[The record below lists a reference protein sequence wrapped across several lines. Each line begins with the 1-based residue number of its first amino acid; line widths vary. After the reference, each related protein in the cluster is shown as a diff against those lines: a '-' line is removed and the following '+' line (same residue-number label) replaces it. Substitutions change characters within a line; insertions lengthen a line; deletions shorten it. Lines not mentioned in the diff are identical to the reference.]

1 MFTLIRRK
9 LQNRKLLNG
18 CLLLGITLFISIAT
32 CTPMFKKG
40 SLNRL
45 IQSKFTDYIEDNNEY
60 PAVIGRSG
68 SCKTKDFPTVEAIT
82 EKIDSYGKSWQKYMK
97 IPAREIETCMSV
109 EGSKITQQYD
119 GKNNWANIAYIPD
132 LEKHITVVKGE
143 LYGER
148 KKKGNVYP
156 CIITEKVMDNC
167 SFVAGER
174 IQFEEIK
181 DRDGNMLTMQIIGV
195 FDEKSNTD
203 IFWHMEASDFKRQ
216 VYVSK
221 EDMEEILSG
230 YSFDTV
236 FFDYYMMLDYSK
248 INSKNI
254 MDLKDYLQQFHEL
267 DDKFTDNFAELLE
280 EYRSDKKF
288 IDTIFWVLEL
298 PIFVLLL
305 AFVYMVSGQ
314 ILSME
319 TGEISMLKSRGF
331 SKKQIVFMYL
341 CQSGILAGMGVVI
354 GLPLGYLLCKMAA
367 STNAFLQF
375 SLKSTAIYKPTIGM
389 LGYALVAALITIGFM
404 TLPVIGYSRYSI
416 VEQKSKKADF
426 HSVNFVERYF
436 LDVILFLFSS
446 YLLYNYSKQKEIL
459 AWDVMTGEKLDPMVF
474 LNVSFFLLACGLVG
488 LRLIK
493 YLVRF
498 VYFIGREK
506 WKPHM
511 YASFL
516 QIMRTK
522 GKQNFI
528 SVFLVLTIAMGIFNS
543 NMAGTINTNNDLR
556 TRYNVGAD
564 AVVQEHWNLEVFLLS
579 SGQPDWIYNEPDYQ
593 RYGALKKS
601 VCDNM
606 TRVVRD
612 DNVKVSCSNK
622 SIPGCSMMA
631 IHTKEFGETAK
642 LEDGLNKEHWY
653 HYLNT
658 LAKNASGVLVSRNL
672 ADEFN
677 IKVGDSIQYAR
688 FQPVI
693 YKQDE
698 EIASCNGIVCGI
710 FDAWPGYEQYGYGYN
725 EKGDWEE
732 QQKYMIV
739 VNYAY
744 ELSVFGMMPYEIWM
758 DLKDNAS
765 VADVRTY
772 LKENEIETDFV
783 KGADEEISEILD
795 SAMIQ
800 ITNGLFTLSF
810 IISIILCTIG
820 FLIYW
825 VTSIKQRELL
835 FGIYRAMGMSMKE
848 VNKMLVNE
856 QIFSSLLAGVMGG
869 IAGFATTLLFVKI
882 VAVVYLPRAHNIG
895 IRLHI
900 DVIDMC
906 RLGLIV
912 LLMIGICL
920 MVLRYIVKN
929 SNITQA
935 IKMGED

>member
-18 CLLLGITLFISIAT
+18 CLLLGITLFISIAA

-40 SLNRL
+40 SLNRM
-45 IQSKFTDYIEDNNEY
+45 IQSKFTGYIEENNEY

-68 SCKTKDFPTVEAIT
+68 SCKIDSFPTVDAIS
-82 EKIDSYGKSWQKYMK
+82 EKMDSYGKSWQKYMD
-97 IPAREIETCMSV
+97 IPSREIETCMFM
-109 EGSKITQQYD
+109 EGGRITQKYE
-119 GKNNWANIAYIPD
+119 GKNNWLNIAYMPALGEHSVILKGSFYD
-132 LEKHITVVKGE
+132 EKKDEKI
-143 LYGER
+143 
-148 KKKGNVYP
+148 YP

-167 SFVAGER
+167 SFIVGEQ
-174 IQFEEIK
+174 IQFDDVK
-181 DRDGNMLTMQIIGV
+181 DKDGNVLTMEIAGI

-203 IFWHMEASDFKRQ
+203 LFWHIEANEFGKQ
-216 VYVSK
+216 VYISR
-221 EDMEEILSG
+221 EDMDDILSRF
-230 YSFDTV
+230 SFETMY
-236 FFDYYMMLDYSK
+236 FDYYMLLDYSK
-248 INSKNI
+248 IHNGNI
-254 MDLKDYLQQFHEL
+254 MDLQDYLKQFHEL
-267 DDKFTDNFAELLE
+267 DDKFTDNFTILLE
-280 EYRSDKKF
+280 EYRSDKSF

-331 SKKQIVFMYL
+331 SRKQILLMYL
-341 CQSGILAGMGVVI
+341 CQSGILAGMGVII

-367 STNAFLQF
+367 STDAFLQF
-375 SLKSTAIYKPTIGM
+375 SMKSTAVYRPVFGM
-389 LGYALVAALITIGFM
+389 LIYALVAALITVAFM

-426 HSVNFVERYF
+426 HSVHFIEKYF
-436 LDVILFLFSS
+436 LDVILFLFSL
-446 YLLYNYSKQKEIL
+446 YLLYNYNKQKGIL
-459 AWDVMTGEKLDPMVF
+459 AWDVMTGEKLDPLVF

-498 VYFIGREK
+498 VYFIRKEK

-516 QIMRTK
+516 QIMRTS

-543 NMAGTINTNNDLR
+543 NMAGTINMNNELR
-556 TRYNVGAD
+556 TEYNVGAD
-564 AVVQEHWNLEVFLLS
+564 VVAAEHWELEVFITS
-579 SGQPDWIYNEPDYQ
+579 SGDPDWIYNEPDYQ
-593 RYGALKKS
+593 RYAGLEGDI
-601 VCDNM
+601 CNHM
-606 TRVVRD
+606 TKVVRD
-612 DNVKVSCSNK
+612 DNVKISSSDK
-622 SIPGCSMMA
+622 TIPGCSMMA

-658 LAKNASGVLVSRNL
+658 LAKNASGVLISRNM
-672 ADEFN
+672 ADEFD

-688 FQPVI
+688 FQPVT

-710 FDAWPGYEQYGYGYN
+710 FDAWPGYEQYHYGYN
-725 EKGDWEE
+725 DKGEWEE
-732 QQKYMIV
+732 QQQYMIV

-744 ELSVFGMMPYEIWM
+744 ETSVFGMMPYEIWM
-758 DLKDNAS
+758 DLTDKALAS
-765 VADVRTY
+765 DVRNY
-772 LKENEIETDFV
+772 LEAQEIVTDFV
-783 KGADEEISEILD
+783 TGTREEINEILD

-810 IISIILCTIG
+810 IISIILCTVG

-835 FGIYRAMGMSMKE
+835 FGIYRAMGMSMQE
-848 VNKMLVNE
+848 VNKMLLNE
-856 QIFSSLLAGVMGG
+856 QIFSSLLAGIMGG
-869 IAGFATTLLFVKI
+869 IVGFGTTLLFVKL
-882 VAVVYLPRAHNIG
+882 VAVVYLPRAHNIAL
-895 IRLHI
+895 RTHI
-900 DVIDMC
+900 DMVDMC

-912 LLMIGICL
+912 LSMIVICL

>member
-18 CLLLGITLFISIAT
+18 CLLLGITLFISIAA

-45 IQSKFTDYIEDNNEY
+45 IQSKFTDYIEENNEY
-60 PAVIGRSG
+60 PSVIGRSG
-68 SCKTKDFPTVEAIT
+68 SCKTQSFPTVEAIT
-82 EKIDSYGKSWQKYMK
+82 GKIDSYGESWQKYMK
-97 IPAREIETCMSV
+97 ISAREIETCMYV
-109 EGSKITQQYD
+109 EGNRVTQQYD
-119 GKNNWANIAYIPD
+119 GKNNWSNIAYIPD
-132 LEKHITVVKGE
+132 LEKHITVVKGN
-143 LYGER
+143 LYGEE
-148 KKKGNVYP
+148 KKDDNIYP

-167 SFVAGER
+167 NFVVGEQIR
-174 IQFEEIK
+174 FEDIK
-181 DRDGNMLTMQIIGV
+181 DKDGNVLTMQIIGI

-203 IFWHMEASDFKRQ
+203 IFWHVETSELNKQ
-216 VYVSK
+216 VYVS
-221 EDMEEILSG
+221 EGDMEDILSRF
-230 YSFDTV
+230 SFDTV
-236 FFDYYMMLDYSK
+236 YFDYYMMLDYSE
-248 INSKNI
+248 INSRNI
-254 MDLKDYLQQFHEL
+254 MDLQDYLQQFHKL
-267 DDKFTDNFAELLE
+267 DENFTDNFTELLE
-280 EYRSDKKF
+280 EYRADKRF

-314 ILSME
+314 ILTME

-341 CQSGILAGMGVVI
+341 CQSGILAGMGVII

-375 SLKSTAIYKPTIGM
+375 SLKSTAIYKPTAGM
-389 LGYALVAALITIGFM
+389 IVYALAASLITVAFM

-416 VEQKSKKADF
+416 VEQKSKKADL
-426 HSVNFVERYF
+426 HSVNFIEKYF

-446 YLLYNYSKQKEIL
+446 YLLYNYGKQKELL

-493 YLVRF
+493 YLVRL
-498 VYFIGREK
+498 VYFIGKEK

-516 QIMRTK
+516 QIMRTR

-543 NMAGTINTNNDLR
+543 NMAGTINTNNNLR

-564 AVVQEHWNLEVFLLS
+564 AVVQEHWDMEVFVQS

-593 RYGALKKS
+593 RYSALKEDI
-601 VCDNM
+601 CGNM

-612 DNVKVSCSNK
+612 DNVKVSSSNK
-622 SIPGCSMMA
+622 SIQGCSMMA

-658 LAKNASGVLVSRNL
+658 LAKNASGVLISRNL
-672 ADEFN
+672 AEEFN

-693 YKQDE
+693 YNQDE

-725 EKGDWEE
+725 EKGEWEE
-732 QQKYMIV
+732 QQRYMIV

-758 DLKDNAS
+758 DLKDDAF
-765 VADVRTY
+765 VPDVRTY

-895 IRLHI
+895 LRLHI

-912 LLMIGICL
+912 LLMIVICL

-929 SNITQA
+929 SSITQA